1 MASPL
6 TLQIK
11 KQHNKVKVIV
21 IASNKTAHVFQ
32 GSPCVDELV
41 VFHPE
46 KSTVLAFCKLF
57 FHLRNFDID
66 VLLATQPSNTVSQSL
81 ITALSGAKYALKHAK
96 DYSNDRFRDYS
107 FLYNRTVS
115 DDRMRHRV
123 ELNLDLLRVIG
134 LTIPDGIAS
143 PQFFVS
149 KDVQLKIDNW
159 IARQGLNKHKIVAIH
174 PGGLR
179 ANKHWPIERYIK
191 VANVLLDNGC
201 MIILVGG
208 KNEEY
213 QCLKIQQD
221 LGKRLLFNVA
231 GKLALAETA
240 ALLKRCAC
248 LISNDTGVMHIASAV
263 DIPIIAIFGPTDP
276 EHIGPYSSHAIALK
290 KGYDVNL
297 ISVDDVLHAFNN
309 ISLSFDN
316 PQLPK

>member
-6 TLQIK
+6 ALQIK
-11 KQHNKVKVIV
+11 KRHNNVKIIV
-21 IASNKTAHVFQ
+21 IASNNTAHVFQ
-32 GSPCVDELV
+32 ASSCVDELV

-57 FHLRNFDID
+57 FHLRRFAID

-81 ITALSGAKYALKHAK
+81 ITALSGAKYALKHTK
-96 DYSNDRFRDYS
+96 DYSKDRFRDYS
-107 FLYNRTVS
+107 FLYNRTVT

-159 IARQGLNKHKIVAIH
+159 ITRQSLNNHKIVAIH

-179 ANKHWPIERYIK
+179 ANKHWPIERYMK
-191 VANVLLDNGC
+191 VANVLLDNGY
-201 MIILVGG
+201 MIMLVGG

-213 QCLKIQQD
+213 QCLKIQQG

-231 GKLALAETA
+231 GKLALDETA